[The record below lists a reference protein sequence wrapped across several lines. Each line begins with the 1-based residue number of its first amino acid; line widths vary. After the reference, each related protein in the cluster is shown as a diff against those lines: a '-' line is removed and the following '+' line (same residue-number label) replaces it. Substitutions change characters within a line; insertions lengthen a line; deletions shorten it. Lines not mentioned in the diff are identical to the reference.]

1 MNVLV
6 KCKAT
11 YIESLG
17 GLMAFTTVQPLAS
30 EGVNSA
36 ALPKR
41 RGADSVLYR
50 LGRGMLLHG
59 RLEGMLNGG
68 RLLKGLL
75 CQ

>member
-1 MNVLV
+1 MKMLMKCNV
-6 KCKAT
+6 T
-11 YIESLG
+11 YVESLG

-30 EGVNSA
+30 EGVNGA

-41 RGADSVLYR
+41 RGADSVLDR

-59 RLEGMLNGG
+59 RLKGMLDGG
-68 RLLKGLL
+68 RLLEGLL